1 MSQVAFDLNI
11 GEYTQ
16 PIQLGDAVFILYAE
30 NIQKE
35 KIQPISQVR
44 DVIEK
49 TLSQEIAQNSL
60 DEWLEDLRAKAYIR
74 YFL

>member
-11 GEYTQ
+11 GEYTK